1 MNHDALLEDTIDA
14 LLADHCP
21 PTVVAAA
28 KGSWSPV
35 VWQQLTEAG
44 LAAVGVAEK
53 LGGAGGSLMDAAAVV
68 RCAARHA
75 APVPLA
81 ETLFPA
87 AYGCAAAG
95 LRLPSGPVT
104 VAADYGLT
112 FTRRGDAVVVAG
124 EVPRV
129 PFARVAERI
138 LLIGAS
144 DDRAEHMAAL
154 VDPDACELMAA
165 DNLAAEPRDDLT
177 VRTELPDSAVA
188 TTAEDTLDAVWRQG
202 ALGRAVQI
210 AGALERLLELTADYA
225 GEREQFG
232 RPIARF
238 QAVAQMIARLAG
250 EVTATR
256 AAVDAAVDATAR
268 GNGGLATAA
277 AKARASAA
285 VGPATRIAHQV
296 HGAIGFTEEHRLHH
310 FTQRLWAWRE
320 EYGSDEHWSA
330 VVGDAAIK
338 AGADGLWPVI
348 TSSRAEGSLG

>member
-1 MNHDALLEDTIDA
+1 MNHNVLLEGTVDALLT
-14 LLADHCP
+14 DHCP

-28 KGSWSPV
+28 GRSWSPV
-35 VWQQLTEAG
+35 VWRQLTEAG
-44 LAAVGVAEK
+44 LTTVGVAED

-81 ETLFPA
+81 EALFPT

-95 LRLPSGPVT
+95 LSLPSRPVT
-104 VAADYGLT
+104 VATGHGLT
-112 FTRRGDAVVVAG
+112 FTRRGGSVAVAG

-129 PFARVAERI
+129 PFARIAELI

-144 DDRAEHMAAL
+144 DDGAEHMAVL
-154 VDPDACELMAA
+154 VKPDACELTAA

-177 VRTELPDSAVA
+177 VRTELPDSVVS
-188 TTAEDTLDAVWRQG
+188 TMTECTVDAVWRQG

-210 AGALERLLELTADYA
+210 AGALERVLELTVDYA

-238 QAVAQMIARLAG
+238 QAVAQMIAELAG

-268 GNGGLATAA
+268 GNGALAIAA

-296 HGAIGFTEEHRLHH
+296 HGAIGFTDEHRLHH
-310 FTQRLWAWRE
+310 FTRRLWAWRE

-330 VVGDAAIK
+330 VVGDAAIE
-338 AGADGLWPVI
+338 ADADGLWPLI
-348 TSSRAEGSLG
+348 TASGAERSRE